1 MESVL
6 RVEESLRREGLVKR
20 VGFKLRVASP
30 QGNTRWQCR
39 QLSITFAK
47 ETCTSFR
54 SSHCFRVKCET
65 DLSSWNTSSCGVP
78 QGSFLG
84 TLLFIM
90 YISPLRTL
98 ISSCSLKHQLY
109 ADDIQLFLSF
119 LLTQFNS
126 STDHLHNAVDRI
138 SSWQIFLHR
147 TPLRLNFCSLISV
160 NNLPKSTTPHL
171 APLCSK
177 PRLHFWWTSHL
188 FWPDLICLQIL
199 LLPYSSASLY
209 PSISWVQNS
218 LHHRHFHCSLQ
229 AWLVTLSITT
239 CPSLRSPGFNRS
251 RTLLQVLLTKLPN
264 PLKSLPSY
272 SLCTGKNNRAHWI

>member
-20 VGFKLRVASP
+20 VGFKPRVASP

-65 DLSSWNTSSCGVP
+65 DLSSWYTSSCGVP

-90 YISPLRTL
+90 YTSPLRTL
-98 ISSCSLKHQLY
+98 ISSCSLKHQLN

-171 APLCSK
+171 TPLSLLK
-177 PRLHFWWTSHL
+177 ASASYPMNTYPFLTRSHL
-188 FWPDLICLQIL
+188 SPNLAITIFVSL
-199 LLPYSSASLY
+199 LY
-209 PSISWVQNS
+209 PSIPLLPYLSACCIRPYLDTKTVFTIATSTVHYCNSLYHNLPKSQITRLQQIQNS
-218 LHHRHFHCSLQ
+218 LAS
-229 AWLVTLSITT
+229 AVDKAS
-239 CPSLRSPGFNRS
+239 
-251 RTLLQVLLTKLPN
+251 
-264 PLKSLPSY
+264 KS
-272 SLCTGKNNRAHWI
+272 T